1 MLNSNSPKLKDASVR
16 QAIFYALNR
25 TDLINA
31 AFGSEEYAKKAYSFL
46 PNENKFHT
54 DNVEKYEFDQAKAKE
69 LLAKAGVSGLKLK
82 RGYPGSNVPYQK
94 EAAII
99 QQNLKA
105 VGIDVE
111 LAAGEDAA
119 ISKQMKDKNSNY
131 DMFLGGYIMGIDP
144 DTFNSLF
151 LSDSQWNYSHFAD
164 KQIDDLFN
172 AGRVE
177 TDEAKRKEI
186 YNQIQQKLQA
196 NAYFFPILENKRI
209 VVMSSNLQGVD
220 DAKLV
225 PVYTFED
232 MSKLYYK

>member
-1 MLNSNSPKLKDASVR
+1 
-16 QAIFYALNR
+16 
-25 TDLINA
+25 LINA
-31 AFGSEEYAKKAYSFL
+31 AFGSEEYAKKDYSFL

-54 DNVEKYEFDQAKAKE
+54 DDVEKYEFDQAKAKE

-82 RGYPGSNVPYQK
+82 LGYPGSNVPYQK

-119 ISKQMKDKNSNY
+119 ISQQMKNEKSDY
-131 DMFLGGYIMGIDP
+131 DMFIGGYIMGIDP

-151 LSDSQWNYSHFAD
+151 TSGSQYNYSHFKD

-177 TDEAKRKEI
+177 TNEAKRIEI
-186 YNQIQQKLQA
+186 YNTIQKKLQA
-196 NAYFFPILENKRI
+196 NAYFYPILENKRI
-209 VVMSSNLQGVD
+209 VVMSSNLAGID
-220 DAKLV
+220 DAELV

-232 MSKLYYK
+232 MSKLYFK